1 MVNKVYSASIV
12 GFNVYLV
19 EVEVDIVTK
28 VPSFDIVGL
37 PDAAV
42 KESKERVRSSILN
55 SGYSFPLKRIL
66 VNLAPACVRKEGS
79 ILDLSIAV
87 GILMC
92 SGQVEDSGI
101 IDLNNTIF
109 VGELS
114 LDGQVKYTKG
124 ILPVILFA
132 IENGFK
138 NVFVPEKNKN
148 ECNIV
153 SKHINIFPVG
163 SLKDAIEFI
172 SGKIQIS
179 PLVGEEI
186 KSVSDNANICLDF
199 SDVRGQNSAKRAIE
213 IAVAGGHNILM
224 LGGPGGGK
232 TMLARRIPTIMPE
245 MSMKEVIET
254 TKIYSIAGMLDEKG
268 IISQRPFRSPHHTS
282 SDVSI
287 IGGGR
292 VPKPG
297 EVSLA
302 HNGVLFLDELQEF
315 KSNVLQVMRQ
325 PLEEG
330 VISISRAEGSVIFP
344 ANFMFVGAMNVAKDN
359 TDSVYSSSDIL
370 KILNKISAPF
380 IDRIDMHIEVPR
392 VKFSEIVA
400 KNTNSYSSSY
410 YKSNVIKAREIQEK
424 RFLKLGLGTITNSKI
439 PPSYIDEVCKVS
451 ESSKKLLEVV
461 MSKFKISMRSYHKI
475 LKISRTI
482 ADLEGSEDIEDHH
495 IAEAVQYRVLD
506 KIVYS

>member
-1 MVNKVYSASIV
+1 MVTKVYSASIV
-12 GFNVYLV
+12 GLNVYLV
-19 EVEVDIVTK
+19 EVEIDIVTK

-37 PDAAV
+37 PDTTV

-66 VNLAPACVRKEGS
+66 INLAPAYIRKEGS
-79 ILDLSIAV
+79 ILDLSLAIGLLIGSEQVKDA
-87 GILMC
+87 GI
-92 SGQVEDSGI
+92 VDI
-101 IDLNNTIF
+101 NNTIF

-132 IENGFK
+132 MENGFK
-138 NVFVPEKNKN
+138 NVFVPKSN
-148 ECNIV
+148 ERECSIV
-153 SKHINIFPVG
+153 ADHINIFPV
-163 SLKDAIEFI
+163 STLKEAVDFI
-172 SGKIQIS
+172 SGNCFLER
-179 PLVGEEI
+179 LVGGESF
-186 KSVSDNANICLDF
+186 KRDMDFHLDF
-199 SDVRGQNSAKRAIE
+199 SDVKGQYSAKRAIE

-224 LGGPGGGK
+224 IGGPGGGK
-232 TMLARRIPTIMPE
+232 TMLARRIPTIMPP
-245 MSMKEVIET
+245 MTMKETIET
-254 TKIYSIAGMLDEKG
+254 TKIYSIAGMLDGKG
-268 IISQRPFRSPHHTS
+268 IISERPFRSPHHTS

-292 VPKPG
+292 IPKPG

-302 HNGVLFLDELQEF
+302 HNGVLFFDELQEF

-330 VISISRAEGSVIFP
+330 FITVSRAEGSVIFP
-344 ANFMFVGAMNVAKDN
+344 ANFMFVSAMNIAKDN
-359 TDSVYSSSDIL
+359 TDNLYSSSDII
-370 KILNKISAPF
+370 KILSKITTPF

-392 VKFSEIVA
+392 VKFNEVVEKS
-400 KNTNSYSSSY
+400 TNSYDSKY
-410 YKSNVIKAREIQEK
+410 YRDRVIRAREIQRE
-424 RFLKLGLGTITNSKI
+424 RFEKLGLGSITNSKI
-439 PPSYIDEVCKVS
+439 PPAYIDQICNVS
-451 ESSKKLLEVV
+451 ESSKKLLEVI

-482 ADLEGSEDIEDHH
+482 ADLEESESIKDNH

-506 KIVYS
+506 KLVYS